1 MVGAGRV
8 VSEGDG
14 VNTLWFIAKFAPAF
28 STDAGAFSFLIP
40 GARASD
46 DRQRRSAKNGGLMR
60 KKYYLLVSDFD
71 QTLSFNDSGLV
82 LAEMLGIPDFQ
93 EKVARL
99 SRLNLVQS
107 GAELTYLLR
116 HDPDFRRVR
125 EDDLIEVGR
134 QIRLKRNIAL
144 LAEFLKDGI
153 EGYRFDF
160 YVVSAA
166 PWLVVHS
173 ALQGLVP
180 PDHIIGAHFGFSAET
195 GEVESI
201 IQVPAGYGKVAAV
214 DSLRVRL
221 GVPSDR
227 VVYVGDGSSDIHVM
241 LHVNRGEGLTIAA
254 SEARH
259 IAQIARRTVISDDAL
274 SVLIPILEEIAGFDP
289 AQIRQVFED
298 QGLLIQ
304 EWDRVRTDWLTI
316 RDGSSIAAQVDAA

>member
-1 MVGAGRV
+1 
-8 VSEGDG
+8 
-14 VNTLWFIAKFAPAF
+14 
-28 STDAGAFSFLIP
+28 
-40 GARASD
+40 
-46 DRQRRSAKNGGLMR
+46 MR
-60 KKYYLLVSDFD
+60 KYYLLVSDFD

-82 LAEMLGIPDFQ
+82 LAEMMGIPDFQ
-93 EKVARL
+93 ERVLNLA
-99 SRLNLVQS
+99 RLNLVQS

-125 EDDLIEVGR
+125 EEDLVEVGR

-144 LAEFLKDGI
+144 LAEFLKNGIDGF
-153 EGYRFDF
+153 RFDF

-180 PDHIIGAHFGFSAET
+180 PDHIIGGHFEFSPAT

-214 DSLRVRL
+214 DSLRLRL

-227 VVYVGDGSSDIHVM
+227 IVYVGDGSSDIHVM
-241 LHVNRGEGLTIAA
+241 LHVNRGDGLTIAA

-274 SVLIPILEEIAGFDP
+274 SVLIPVLEEICGYDQS
-289 AQIRQVFED
+289 QIRLVFEE

-316 RDGSSIAAQVDAA
+316 REGSAAA

>member
-1 MVGAGRV
+1 
-8 VSEGDG
+8 
-14 VNTLWFIAKFAPAF
+14 
-28 STDAGAFSFLIP
+28 
-40 GARASD
+40 
-46 DRQRRSAKNGGLMR
+46 MR

-93 EKVARL
+93 EKVANL

-125 EDDLIEVGR
+125 EDDLVEVGR

-153 EGYRFDF
+153 DGFRFDF

-180 PDHIIGAHFGFSAET
+180 PDHIIGAHFEFSAET

-214 DSLRVRL
+214 DSLRLRL

-274 SVLIPILEEIAGFDP
+274 SVLIPILEELCGYDP
-289 AQIRQVFED
+289 SQIRLVFEE

-316 RDGSSIAAQVDAA
+316 RDGSGVAGTADAA